1 MNISGDGRFALG
13 AFGDGT
19 IRWYDLRDGR
29 ELLAFFPH
37 KDGKRWVAWT
47 PEGFFAAS
55 EGGEQLLGY
64 HLNRGAEQTPE
75 FVSVDRLYAAFY
87 RPDLL
92 LARLQGDEGKIQ
104 QARAAIGDVDQV
116 LAAGLPP
123 DVALAGPAQVKI
135 EGRTFVHELMLTD
148 RGGGIGRIE
157 YRVDGVLQA
166 DVAARPAELD
176 RPGAD
181 GKTRRT
187 RPLDLPPGRHE
198 VTALAYNAD
207 GKVASRAVTQVI
219 EVDDPL
225 ARPPALYGLVV
236 GIDAYRDSALRL
248 KYSAADAGALRDTL
262 QAQGRRA
269 LRQVRSPAAAE
280 RGCHAR
286 ADRAGVR
293 SARRGRPA
301 QRRLRPL
308 PLRPCRHHRRNLLLR
323 SAGRASTRT
332 RRRCGRGASRRAGSR
347 TC

>member
-1 MNISGDGRFALG
+1 M
-13 AFGDGT
+13 
-19 IRWYDLRDGR
+19 RDGR

-37 KDGKRWVAWT
+37 KDGERWVAWT

-75 FVSVDRLYAAFY
+75 FVAVDRLYAAFY

-92 LARLQGDEGKIQ
+92 LARLQGDEGKIE
-104 QARAAIGDVDQV
+104 QARAAIGDINQV
-116 LAAGLPP
+116 LTAGLPP
-123 DVALAGPAQVKI
+123 DVALAGPAQVKS

-187 RPLDLPPGRHE
+187 RPLDLPSGRHE

-225 ARPPALYGLVV
+225 SRPPTLYGLVV
-236 GIDAYRDSALRL
+236 GIECL
-248 KYSAADAGALRDTL
+248 
-262 QAQGRRA
+262 
-269 LRQVRSPAAAE
+269 
-280 RGCHAR
+280 
-286 ADRAGVR
+286 
-293 SARRGRPA
+293 
-301 QRRLRPL
+301 
-308 PLRPCRHHRRNLLLR
+308 
-323 SAGRASTRT
+323 
-332 RRRCGRGASRRAGSR
+332 
-347 TC
+347 